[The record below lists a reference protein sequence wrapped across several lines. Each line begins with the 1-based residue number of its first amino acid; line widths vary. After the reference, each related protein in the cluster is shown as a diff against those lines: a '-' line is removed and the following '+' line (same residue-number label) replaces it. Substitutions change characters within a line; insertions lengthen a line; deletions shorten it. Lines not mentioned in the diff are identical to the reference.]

1 MNNWMNDNRIKEI
14 LLDKQTLS
22 RNIFNKDSL
31 EKLFI
36 KNKNSND
43 PYDFDGK
50 KIWMMVNFELWMR
63 SNFN

>member
-1 MNNWMNDNRIKEI
+1 MNDNRIKDI